1 LNAIYKTAF
10 VIALM
15 LLLSFS
21 ATAQS
26 GFDLKIGPSKA
37 AIIGAAVGV
46 GAGITVVVLY
56 FALRNP
62 VITGCVQSA
71 NGTSSLTDDKDHRSY
86 VLVDEGSELKAGQR
100 VKLQGKKKKDKQ
112 GKITLRVAKIR
123 KDYGA
128 CQQ

>member
-1 LNAIYKTAF
+1 
-10 VIALM
+10 M

-26 GFDLKIGPSKA
+26 GFDLKIGPPKA

-86 VLVDEGSELKAGQR
+86 VLVDEGSEIKAGQR

-112 GKITLRVAKIR
+112 GKITPRVAKIR

>member
-1 LNAIYKTAF
+1 MNAIYKDAF
-10 VIALM
+10 VITLM

-26 GFDLKIGPSKA
+26 GFDLKIGPPKG

-46 GAGITVVVLY
+46 GAGVTVVVLY

-62 VITGCVQSA
+62 VITGCVQST
-71 NGTSSLTDDKDHRSY
+71 NGTSSLTDDKDHVSY
-86 VLVDEGSELKAGQR
+86 VLVDERSELKAGQR

-112 GKITLRVAKIR
+112 GKISFRVAKIK